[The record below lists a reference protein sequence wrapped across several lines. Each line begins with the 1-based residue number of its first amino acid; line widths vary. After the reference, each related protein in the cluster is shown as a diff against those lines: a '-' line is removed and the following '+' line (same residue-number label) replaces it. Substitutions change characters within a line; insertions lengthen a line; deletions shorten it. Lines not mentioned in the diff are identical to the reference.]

1 MFRISPRLTPLAA
14 GLCAAALLAA
24 CEKTT
29 TTTNTPAGTATT
41 TTVTPSPSATAT
53 MDRASGAATSAMNSA
68 SSAMGSAVSSA
79 SSAMSNAGD
88 AIGDAA
94 VTAKVKTALLAD
106 DNVKGLQIDVDTK
119 DGVVTLNGT
128 ADTQAN
134 MSKAQTIAQ
143 GIEGV
148 KSVENKLAVKP

>member
-1 MFRISPRLTPLAA
+1 MKRNSPRLSPVAI
-14 GLCAAALLAA
+14 GLLAA
-24 CEKTT
+24 VLLVACDKKT

-41 TTVTPSPSATAT
+41 TTVTPSATT
-53 MDRASGAATSAMNSA
+53 NSAMT
-68 SSAMGSAVSSA
+68 SA
-79 SSAMSNAGD
+79 SSAMSSAGGAVSD
-88 AIGDAA
+88 SA

-106 DNVKGLQIDVDTK
+106 DNVKGLKIDVDTSG
-119 DGVVTLNGT
+119 GVVTLNGT

-148 KSVENKLAVKP
+148 KSVENKLSVKP

>member
-1 MFRISPRLTPLAA
+1 MSRTSPRLTPLAV
-14 GLCAAALLAA
+14 GLVAAVLLVA
-24 CEKTT
+24 CDKKTT
-29 TTTNTPAGTATT
+29 TTTTPSGTATT
-41 TTVTPSPSATAT
+41 TTVAPAPAT
-53 MDRASGAATSAMNSA
+53 TSAMNSA
-68 SSAMGSAVSSA
+68 GNAVSDS
-79 SSAMSNAGD
+79 
-88 AIGDAA
+88 A

-119 DGVVTLNGT
+119 GGVVTLNGT

-148 KSVENKLAVKP
+148 KSVENKLTVKP

>member
-1 MFRISPRLTPLAA
+1 MSRISPRLTPLAA
-14 GLCAAALLAA
+14 GLLAATLLVA

-29 TTTNTPAGTATT
+29 TTTATPAGTATT
-41 TTVTPSPSATAT
+41 TTVTPSATAT
-53 MDRASGAATSAMNSA
+53 STMNSA
-68 SSAMGSAVSSA
+68 SSAMGSAMSSA

-88 AIGDAA
+88 AIADSA

-119 DGVVTLNGT
+119 GGIVTLNGT
-128 ADTQAN
+128 ADSQAN

-148 KSVENKLAVKP
+148 KSVENKLTVKP

>member
-1 MFRISPRLTPLAA
+1 MSRISPRLTPLAV
-14 GLCAAALLAA
+14 GLLAATLLVA

-29 TTTNTPAGTATT
+29 TTTATPAGTATT
-41 TTVTPSPSATAT
+41 TTVTPSP
-53 MDRASGAATSAMNSA
+53 AATSTM
-68 SSAMGSAVSSA
+68 SSA
-79 SSAMSNAGD
+79 SSAMTSAGN
-88 AIGDAA
+88 AIGDSA

-106 DNVKGLQIDVDTK
+106 DNVKGLRIDVDTK

-134 MSKAQTIAQ
+134 MSKAQTIAR

-148 KSVENKLAVKP
+148 KSVENKLTVKP